1 MLALLAFFVV
11 SFVSEAL
18 PVGASF
24 PLVLTWIILFRVR
37 PPVEAIASFAHD
49 SALFIMGALM
59 MARVLVRRSLHQRA
73 LTLFLRIVPPRIPF
87 LLAVIMAFAA
97 TSSAIISDHTVA
109 ALLLPV
115 GTTLVVAAGGVRE
128 HPRLAKL
135 FMLAIAFS
143 CAIGGMATPSGGSRN
158 VIMMAYLQDIAGVQV
173 SYRMWLTMALPI
185 TVILVPIVGV
195 ILFLLYRPETQD
207 LRRVEGKVLER
218 MQGAGSMNTGDWM
231 TLAIFGLVLVAWITV
246 GDRYG
251 IGLIAI
257 AGALVYL
264 VAGLADW
271 DEDYQH
277 INWGIVLLYFA
288 AMAFGR
294 ALESSGAAL
303 WLAERVMGAVQVR
316 LGLESGIR
324 LALSSSVFMTLFSQT
339 MSDGP
344 AVALFGPVALE
355 SARLAN
361 TSPVL
366 VGVATAL
373 SSSFAYMMIIG
384 TPANAIIY
392 SSGYLEARDFVR
404 AGFWAALV
412 SLAVLLLVAAL
423 WWPRIGV
430 V

>member
-1 MLALLAFFVV
+1 MLALLAFFVIT
-11 SFVSEAL
+11 FVSEAL

-24 PLVLTWIILFRVR
+24 PLVLTWIIFFGVR
-37 PPVEAIASFAHD
+37 PPIEAIASFAHD

-59 MARVLVRRSLHQRA
+59 MARVLVRRDLHQRA
-73 LTLFLRIVPPRIPF
+73 LTLFLRMAPPRVPA
-87 LLAVIMAFAA
+87 LLAVVMVFAA
-97 TSSAIISDHTVA
+97 MSSAVISDHTVA

-173 SYRMWLTMALPI
+173 SYRMWLAMALPI
-185 TVILVPIVGV
+185 TVILIPIVGV
-195 ILFLLYRPETQD
+195 ILFFLYRPERQD
-207 LRRVEGKVLER
+207 LRHVEEQVVHR
-218 MQGAGSMNTGDWM
+218 MQRNGSMDTGDWT
-231 TLAIFGLVLVAWITV
+231 TLGIFALVLVAWITV
-246 GDRYG
+246 GEQYG

-257 AGALVYL
+257 GGALVYL
-264 VAGLADW
+264 LVGLADW

-288 AMAFGR
+288 AIAFGR
-294 ALESSGAAL
+294 ALDASGAAS
-303 WLAERVMGAVQVR
+303 WLADRVMLQVQTR

-344 AVALFGPVALE
+344 AVALLGPVVLE
-355 SARLAN
+355 SARLTN
-361 TSPVL
+361 SSPIL
-366 VGVATAL
+366 VGMATAL

-392 SSGYLEARDFVR
+392 SSGYLEARDFLR
-404 AGFWAALV
+404 AGFWVALV

-423 WWPRIGV
+423 WWPRLGV
-430 V
+430 M